1 MITKINLEK
10 GFELFFTFPDTCL
23 RRTTQIEKTG
33 HFPNLGQNG
42 RFLHF
47 SLRISAV
54 ILLVLGQ
61 NFRDLENALQSKPP
75 RDMAAKQGPRSNL
88 SIYLTIWTHK
98 LLRFF
103 PTHIKIFL
111 GFDQP
116 AFAST
121 EFSRRI
127 SEGNSHQS
135 KAMVSKLQ
143 VHVYQRALVV

>member
-1 MITKINLEK
+1 MNLEK
-10 GFELFFTFPDTCL
+10 VFEFFFAFPDTCL
-23 RRTTQIEKTG
+23 RRTTQIEKTD

-54 ILLVLGQ
+54 ILLVLRQ
-61 NFRDLENALQSKPP
+61 NFRDLENALQSKNP

-88 SIYLTIWTHK
+88 SICLTIWTHK
-98 LLRFF
+98 VQVFF

-116 AFAST
+116 AFASK
-121 EFSRRI
+121 EYSRRI
-127 SEGNSHQS
+127 CEGNSHQPNAILS
-135 KAMVSKLQ
+135 KIQ